1 MGLCSFLFWDHFSFL
16 PLSLAG
22 RFFFW
27 GERFIVQSQTSI
39 PPFAQFRCLLFPPQQ
54 QLGKGGRSTDDLLPF
69 IFIWTF
75 GRSVPSLSQVFFV
88 SPLSRIGRGIR
99 AFGITN
105 IFLDQ
110 HSNPRGE
117 GRRTGIY
124 RQSNKRHGHQ
134 KILQCIVDRTQHRG
148 EGGKGH
154 TKVRHKHGWPP
165 RLAKTILYGQA
176 THETRAACCHRSLR
190 DRLTAAK
197 SVSVC
202 ACVCVWL

>member
-1 MGLCSFLFWDHFSFL
+1 MTYFHLFSFGRL
-16 PLSLAG
+16 NEVFPLS
-22 RFFFW
+22 
-27 GERFIVQSQTSI
+27 
-39 PPFAQFRCLLFPPQQ
+39 
-54 QLGKGGRSTDDLLPF
+54 QL
-69 IFIWTF
+69 
-75 GRSVPSLSQVFFV
+75 FFV
-88 SPLSRIGRGIR
+88 SPLSQISRGIR
-99 AFGITN
+99 AVGITN
-105 IFLDQ
+105 ILLDQ

-134 KILQCIVDRTQHRG
+134 KILQCIVERTQQRG
-148 EGGKGH
+148 QGGKGH

-190 DRLTAAK
+190 DRMTAAK

-202 ACVCVWL
+202 ACVCVVINWIQKKGRGGKGAAPKHEQTNEQPTGGLGYKGV